1 MQSVEV
7 PKPLLHF
14 PLLPWI
20 CTTFHSTTA
29 TNNFR
34 CSFDNRGTR
43 AKRTRRLVQATR
55 RVPHKL
61 LTEIELVAPLV
72 PVGDGG
78 TVYGCAGLSSG
89 VLLGLG
95 YHFRGVTEMVWF
107 RHKLCC
113 VFVTV
118 SVSRYASFVSTDT
131 HFTYER
137 ANYKIARN
145 LGFLSCA
152 DVVLS
157 CPSKANLVREAR
169 RRKPRISVAPRR

>member
-89 VLLGLG
+89 VFCYPRFKDFPCACSHAWNLSIPNG
-95 YHFRGVTEMVWF
+95 F
-107 RHKLCC
+107 K
-113 VFVTV
+113 
-118 SVSRYASFVSTDT
+118 SVHPIGHPISHSVHS
-131 HFTYER
+131 
-137 ANYKIARN
+137 
-145 LGFLSCA
+145 GFIFPPA
-152 DVVLS
+152 
-157 CPSKANLVREAR
+157 
-169 RRKPRISVAPRR
+169 

>member
-107 RHKLCC
+107 RHKRCC

-118 SVSRYASFVSTDT
+118 SVSRYASSVSTDT

-137 ANYKIARN
+137 ADYKIARN

-157 CPSKANLVREAR
+157 CPSKASLVRFDA
-169 RRKPRISVAPRR
+169 KPRAIRPSVSLR

>member
-89 VLLGLG
+89 ALHSLGTYPDVLG
-95 YHFRGVTEMVWF
+95 F

-137 ANYKIARN
+137 ADYKIARN

-152 DVVLS
+152 DVVL
-157 CPSKANLVREAR
+157 CFH
-169 RRKPRISVAPRR
+169 RKRA

>member
-89 VLLGLG
+89 VLRSLGTYPDVLG
-95 YHFRGVTEMVWF
+95 F

-118 SVSRYASFVSTDT
+118 LVSRY
-131 HFTYER
+131 
-137 ANYKIARN
+137 I
-145 LGFLSCA
+145 
-152 DVVLS
+152 
-157 CPSKANLVREAR
+157 PSY
-169 RRKPRISVAPRR
+169 PRIRILPMREPITKLPAT

>member
-78 TVYGCAGLSSG
+78 TVYGCAKLSSG
-89 VLLGLG
+89 VLRSIGTYRDVL
-95 YHFRGVTEMVWF
+95 WF

-137 ANYKIARN
+137 ADYKVARN

-152 DVVLS
+152 DVVL
-157 CPSKANLVREAR
+157 CFH
-169 RRKPRISVAPRR
+169 RKRA

>member
-1 MQSVEV
+1 M
-7 PKPLLHF
+7 
-14 PLLPWI
+14 
-20 CTTFHSTTA
+20 
-29 TNNFR
+29 
-34 CSFDNRGTR
+34 
-43 AKRTRRLVQATR
+43 
-55 RVPHKL
+55 
-61 LTEIELVAPLV
+61 
-72 PVGDGG
+72 
-78 TVYGCAGLSSG
+78 YGCAGLSSG
-89 VLLGLG
+89 VLHSLGTYPDVL
-95 YHFRGVTEMVWF
+95 WF

-137 ANYKIARN
+137 ADYKIARN